1 MMMNNSPD
9 AQLWKDAGQSLMSDM
24 VALRRAIHEEPE
36 LGLQTPATTAKIK
49 AALAGLPLEIKEG
62 PSTTGL
68 IARLQGP
75 ANGRT
80 VLLRGDMDAL
90 PMHEDTGLP
99 FASRHAGAMHACG
112 HDSHV
117 AMLIGAAK
125 ALCANRDRLAGT
137 VLFMFQPGEEGH
149 HGARFMLEDG
159 LLDPLPDAAF
169 ALHVWPNYPGGIFA
183 GRGGPLL
190 AAADRILIT
199 VTGKGGHA
207 SQPHLTVDPIPV
219 ACEIVTAIQALVT
232 RRIPAFDPVV
242 ITIARITSGTTNNV
256 IPETAELE
264 GTIRSFSE
272 TSRKLAQD
280 GVRRVVEN
288 IAAAHG
294 ASARVE
300 IIAGFPVTLCDGR
313 AVALAK
319 ETAQRLF
326 GEAGWLSLADPV
338 MGAEDFSYVLQKVPG
353 AMLFLGAVPEGADPT
368 TCCGLHSNRMMLDE
382 SVMARG
388 AAMHCA
394 IAESFLN
401 EGFGGATVANT
412 RPVTP
417 STKTA

>member
-1 MMMNNSPD
+1 MNDRSDP
-9 AQLWKDAGQSLMSDM
+9 QLWNEAGKAHLAEMIT
-24 VALRRAIHEEPE
+24 LRRAIHEEPE
-36 LGLQTPATTAKIK
+36 LGLNTPATTAKIK
-49 AALAGLPLEIKEG
+49 HALSGLPLEIKEG
-62 PSTTGL
+62 PSTTGF
-68 IARLQGP
+68 IAKLQGP

-80 VLLRGDMDAL
+80 VLLRADMDAL
-90 PMHEDTGLP
+90 PMREDTGLP
-99 FASRHAGAMHACG
+99 FSSRREGAMHACG

-117 AMLIGAAK
+117 AMLTGAAK
-125 ALCANRDRLAGT
+125 ALCANRERLAGT

-159 LLDPLPDAAF
+159 LIDPLPDAAF
-169 ALHVWPNYPGGIFA
+169 ALHVWPNLAGGTFA
-183 GRGGPLL
+183 GRSGPLL

-207 SQPHLTVDPIPV
+207 SQPHLTTDPIPV
-219 ACEIVTAIQALVT
+219 ACEIVTALQALVT

-272 TSRKLAQD
+272 VSRQLAHE
-280 GVRRVVEN
+280 GLHRVAEN

-294 ASARVE
+294 ASAEVE
-300 IIAGFPVTLCDGR
+300 IVAGFPVTLCDGR

-319 ETAQRLF
+319 DAAQHLY
-326 GEAGWLSLADPV
+326 GEAAWQMLANPV

-353 AMLFLGAVPEGADPT
+353 AMLFLGAVPEGGDPA

-382 SVMARG
+382 AVMACG
-388 AAMHCA
+388 TAMHCA
-394 IAESFLN
+394 IAEAFLSR
-401 EGFGGATVANT
+401 GFDEALPGL
-412 RPVTP
+412 
-417 STKTA
+417 SK

>member
-1 MMMNNSPD
+1 
-9 AQLWKDAGQSLMSDM
+9 
-24 VALRRAIHEEPE
+24 
-36 LGLQTPATTAKIK
+36 
-49 AALAGLPLEIKEG
+49 
-62 PSTTGL
+62 
-68 IARLQGP
+68 
-75 ANGRT
+75 
-80 VLLRGDMDAL
+80 
-90 PMHEDTGLP
+90 
-99 FASRHAGAMHACG
+99 MHACG

-117 AMLIGAAK
+117 AMLAGAAK
-125 ALCANRDRLAGT
+125 ALCANRERLAGS

-169 ALHVWPNYPGGIFA
+169 ALHVWPNFPGGVFA
-183 GRGGPLL
+183 GRPGPLL

-207 SQPHLTVDPIPV
+207 SQPHLTIDPIPV
-219 ACEIVTAIQALVT
+219 ACETVTAIQSLVT

-272 TSRKLAQD
+272 SSRSLAHE
-280 GVRRVVEN
+280 GIHSVAAN

-294 ASARVE
+294 ATASVQ
-300 IIAGFPVTLCDGR
+300 IIPGFPVTVCDAR
-313 AVALAK
+313 AVVLAK
-319 ETAQRLF
+319 ATAERTF
-326 GEAGWLSLADPV
+326 GGDGWQTVANPV
-338 MGAEDFSYVLQKVPG
+338 MGAEDFSYVLKKVPG
-353 AMLFLGAVPEGADPT
+353 AMVFLGAVPEGGDHK

-394 IAESFLN
+394 LAEAFLN
-401 EGFGGATVANT
+401 QGFG
-412 RPVTP
+412 
-417 STKTA
+417 